1 VPLPAPQISKLK
13 LFDVGTNACG
23 IIAVGTLAQGVVAIG
38 INAVGLVAIGINAM
52 GVLCAVGVNAL
63 GLVGVSAVNSIAV
76 VALSLVNSIGGLG
89 GGLVNGLLH
98 PALGL
103 GVALGMGAIG
113 LRLKGRSVAREQVP
127 LVRLLDVLGAEHG
140 SGWARAKLL
149 AVQKD
154 GLVVGDADGQH
165 TLETVGSALAQA
177 RELLASGQRR
187 ILVHVAAEREATVP
201 AETGYR
207 TAAERGAVLRAL
219 ELRTRPRRLR
229 LPASKDELGWV
240 MARGLYLGS
249 ALGLGGSL
257 AAWLLRL
264 P

>member
-1 VPLPAPQISKLK
+1 VPAPAPQASALK

-38 INAVGLVAIGINAM
+38 INAVGVVAIGVNAM

-76 VALSLVNSIGGLG
+76 LALSLVNSIGGFG

-98 PALGL
+98 PVLGL
-103 GVALGMGAIG
+103 GVAIAMGAIG
-113 LRLKGRSVAREQVP
+113 LRLNGRWLAHEKVP
-127 LVRLLDVLGAEHG
+127 LVRLLDVLAAENG

-149 AVQKD
+149 AVQQS

-165 TLETVGSALAQA
+165 TLETEGSALAQA
-177 RELLASGQRR
+177 REMLANGQRR
-187 ILVHVAAEREATVP
+187 ILVHVAAEHQAATP

-207 TAAERGAVLRAL
+207 TAAERAAVLRAL

-229 LPASKDELGWV
+229 LPASKDELGWI

-257 AAWLLRL
+257 AVWALRL
-264 P
+264 L